1 MTHRERLLAIFRHQ
15 QPDRMPYR
23 FGGPRQSTLAAWRK
37 QGLTED
43 IIARWGEFIGADPG
57 CGVGKLYCGPLPAF
71 PEETLEIRGNTR
83 LWRDSWGVTRLD
95 AIHQPTEGFATRRYL
110 DFPVKTPADFEKMK
124 ERFDPHTPQRTASDQ
139 GAPVPDTMNPDGY
152 RHYRPGPGWRDQ
164 VAACAS
170 GDLPVSAG
178 LPGLYWTARDWCGF
192 EGLSLMF
199 HEQPRL
205 VHEMMEFWT
214 WFLMEIAA
222 EPLANI
228 RVDHLILSEDMA
240 YKHAAMISPQHLRV
254 FMLPHYRKLHQYF
267 AEMGVTSVGMDSDGY
282 NGQILE
288 VIYPEGITAICPLEI
303 AAGNDPEIFLQQY
316 PGLYLE
322 GGIDKRELRFTKQR
336 VRAEVVK
343 RYRVARKYGGYIP
356 TVDHGTPPDVPL
368 RNFLYMVELLRGFAD
383 GEDLDTYEP
392 PGDLEA
398 QLGPIEEMFDH
409 RKAIATA
416 YGSEE

>member
-1 MTHRERLLAIFRHQ
+1 MTHRERLLAVFRHQ
-15 QPDRMPYR
+15 APDRMPYR

-43 IIARWGEFIGADPG
+43 LIDRWGEFIGGDPG
-57 CGVGKLYCGPLPAF
+57 CGIGKLYCGPLPAF

-124 ERFDPHTPQRTASDQ
+124 ERFDPHTPQRTVSDQ
-139 GAPVPDTMNPDGY
+139 GAAVPDTMNPDGY
-152 RHYRPGPGWRDQ
+152 RHYRPGPGWRDLQ
-164 VAACAS
+164 AACAS

-192 EGLSLMF
+192 EGLSIMF
-199 HEQPRL
+199 HDQPRL

-214 WFLMEIAA
+214 WFLMEISA
-222 EPLANI
+222 EPFSHI
-228 RVDHLILSEDMA
+228 RVDQLIVSEDMA
-240 YKHAAMISPQHLRV
+240 YKHAAMISPQHLRA
-254 FMLPHYRKLHQYF
+254 FMLPHYRKLHRFF
-267 AEMGVTSVGMDSDGY
+267 AEKGVTSFGMDSDGY

-288 VIYPEGITAICPLEI
+288 VLYPEGLTAICPLEI

-316 PGLYLE
+316 PGIFLE

-343 RYRVARKYGGYIP
+343 RYRVARRYGGYIP
-356 TVDHGTPPDVPL
+356 TVDHGTPPDVPV

-409 RKAIATA
+409 RKAIAAA
-416 YGSEE
+416 YGGEE